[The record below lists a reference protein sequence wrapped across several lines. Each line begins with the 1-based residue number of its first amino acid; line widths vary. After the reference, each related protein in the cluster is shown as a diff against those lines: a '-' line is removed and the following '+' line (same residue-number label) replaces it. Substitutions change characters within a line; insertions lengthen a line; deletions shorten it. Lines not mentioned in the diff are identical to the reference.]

1 VASAEV
7 QGEDM
12 ATQLPVYDSGAIRFR
27 GLFEIKEF
35 FRYRFLVLNLVSRDL
50 KVRYKRSV
58 LGFVWVMLSPLLTM
72 GVLVIVFSSIF
83 RFNVPHYAAY
93 LLVGLLL
100 WSVFAQGTVAA
111 MSNLVGNGSVLR
123 RMYVPPSVFVASAI
137 GSALVNLI
145 FSLVPFAI
153 LAYLTGVEPSLWWL
167 FLVVPCFLVTLFA
180 FGVGL
185 VLSSMAVYFTD
196 TVEIWTVLLSVY
208 FYLTPVIYPATT
220 LGPIVFALEQ
230 YNPMY
235 LFLNIAR
242 TVVIYGA
249 PPALDQL
256 AWATGFA
263 VVACL
268 IGWFVFT
275 RLESRFAYHL

>member
-1 VASAEV
+1 MVKSD
-7 QGEDM
+7 GM

-27 GLFEIKEF
+27 GLFEIREF

-50 KVRYKRSV
+50 KVRYKRSI
-58 LGFVWVMLSPLLTM
+58 LGFIWVMLSPLLTM
-72 GVLVIVFSSIF
+72 GVLVVVFSAIF
-83 RFNVPHYAAY
+83 RFSTPHYATFV
-93 LLVGLLL
+93 LVGLLL
-100 WSVFAQGTVAA
+100 WNVFAQGTVAA
-111 MSNLVGNGSVLR
+111 MSNLVGNSSVLR
-123 RMYVPPSVFVASAI
+123 RMYVPPSVFVGSAI

-153 LAYLTGVEPSLWWL
+153 LAYVTGVQPTLWWL
-167 FLVVPCFLVTLFA
+167 FLIVPCFLVTLFA

-196 TVEIWTVLLSVY
+196 TVEIWAVLLSVY
-208 FYLTPVIYPATT
+208 FYLTPVIYPATQ

-242 TVVIYGA
+242 TVVIDGTR
-249 PPALDQL
+249 PAYHELG
-256 AWATGFA
+256 WATAFA
-263 VVACL
+263 IGACV
-268 IGWFVFT
+268 IGWLVFT